1 MTRASSFSSF
11 RTVENVLPT
20 ETGIAGALSRAV
32 DIFGRA
38 GVGGAHLFSL
48 ELSIHEA
55 LVNALVHGVHERGAS
70 TIRLAYEIDSGCV
83 RVVVEDDGVE
93 GFMQDVGDTPHEG
106 SGRGLFLIQALT
118 SRVSPQ
124 GRVISMELDL
134 DAASLSFSDHIPT
147 MFHPWNGLLC

>member
-1 MTRASSFSSF
+1 MTHASSFSSF

-20 ETGIAGALSRAV
+20 EAGIAAALRRAV
-32 DIFGRA
+32 DIFERV
-38 GVGGAHLFSL
+38 GVGGTHLFSL

-70 TIRLAYEIDSGCV
+70 TIRLAYEIDSGRV
-83 RVVVEDDGVE
+83 RVEVAYDGEE
-93 GFMQDVGDTPHEG
+93 GVMQDVGDTPHEG

-147 MFHPWNGLLC
+147 MFHSWNGLLC

>member
-1 MTRASSFSSF
+1 MTHASSLSNF

-20 ETGIAGALSRAV
+20 ETGIAEALSRAV
-32 DIFGRA
+32 GVMGRA

-48 ELSIHEA
+48 ELCIHEA

-70 TIRLAYEIDSGCV
+70 TIRLAYEIDSGYV

-93 GFMQDVGDTPHEG
+93 GFMQDVADTQQKG
-106 SGRGLFLIQALT
+106 YGRGLFLIQALT
-118 SRVSPQ
+118 SRASSQ

>member
-1 MTRASSFSSF
+1 MTLASSLSSF

-32 DIFGRA
+32 DIFRRA
-38 GVGGAHLFSL
+38 GVRGAHLFSL

-70 TIRLAYEIDSGCV
+70 MIRLAYEIDRGCV

-93 GFMQDVGDTPHEG
+93 GFTQNLGVSPHEG

-118 SRVSPQ
+118 SRVSAQ
-124 GRVISMELDL
+124 GRVISIELDL
-134 DAASLSFSDHIPT
+134 DAASVSSSDHIPT
-147 MFHPWNGLLC
+147 MFHPGNGLLC

>member
-1 MTRASSFSSF
+1 MNCASSFSSF
-11 RTVENVLPT
+11 RTVEHVLPT
-20 ETGIAGALSRAV
+20 ETGIAGALSKAV
-32 DIFGRA
+32 DMFGRA

-55 LVNALVHGVHERGAS
+55 LVNALVHGVHERGAA
-70 TIRLAYEIDSGCV
+70 TIRLAYEIDRGCV

-93 GFMQDVGDTPHEG
+93 GFMPDIGDTPHEG
-106 SGRGLFLIQALT
+106 SGRGLCLIQALT
-118 SRVSPQ
+118 SRVSAQ

-134 DAASLSFSDHIPT
+134 DAASLSCADHIPT

>member
-1 MTRASSFSSF
+1 MTHASSFSSF

-93 GFMQDVGDTPHEG
+93 GFMQDVADTQQKG
-106 SGRGLFLIQALT
+106 YGRGLFLIQALT

-134 DAASLSFSDHIPT
+134 DAAFLSFSDHITT

>member
-1 MTRASSFSSF
+1 MTHASSFSSF

-20 ETGIAGALSRAV
+20 EAGIAAALRRAV
-32 DIFGRA
+32 DIFERV
-38 GVGGAHLFSL
+38 GVGGTHLFSL

-93 GFMQDVGDTPHEG
+93 GCMQNVGDTPHEG

-118 SRVSPQ
+118 SRVSAQ
-124 GRVISMELDL
+124 GRVISIELDL
-134 DAASLSFSDHIPT
+134 DAASVSSSDHIPT
-147 MFHPWNGLLC
+147 MFHPGNGLLC